1 MMDHLAVKLGDRTV
15 GSLGRLAGNVFEFR
29 FASSY
34 LDMSRRPVL
43 GQSFLDDPRRPYKTA
58 GRLPPFF
65 ANLLPEGALH
75 DLIVRHAEIQEPDDL
90 SLLAYLGGDLPGAVV
105 VEAAPGEMPETGDE
119 PPSASYLNG
128 DSPLKFSLAG
138 VQLKFS
144 ALRKGKG
151 VVLPVSGRG
160 GDWIL
165 KLPDSRHSLVPANE
179 FSILTWA
186 QESGIEV
193 PDVELIP
200 IAGVEGLPREV
211 GQLEEQQALLVR
223 RYDRQDRR
231 RIHQEDFAQVLK
243 LYPGQKYI
251 KYNYETIGRVVRA
264 VAGDNAFLEY
274 ARRLAFMVLSGN
286 GDAHHKNW
294 SLTYPDDRTA
304 ALSPA
309 YDLVFTRAYYP
320 EDTLALNLDGNKDFR
335 RVDRE
340 AFRRLARKCDFDE
353 QRMASEI
360 GEMAARIRAA
370 WARLEADLPMHREAK
385 EHLRH
390 HLSGLQL

>member
-1 MMDHLAVKLGDRTV
+1 
-15 GSLGRLAGNVFEFR
+15 
-29 FASSY
+29 
-34 LDMSRRPVL
+34 
-43 GQSFLDDPRRPYKTA
+43 
-58 GRLPPFF
+58 
-65 ANLLPEGALH
+65 
-75 DLIVRHAEIQEPDDL
+75 
-90 SLLAYLGGDLPGAVV
+90 LLAYLGGDLPGAVV
-105 VEAAPGEMPETGDE
+105 VEAAPGEMPETSDE
-119 PPSASYLNG
+119 PPSAIYLNG

-144 ALRKGKG
+144 ALRKGKS

-165 KLPDSRHSLVPANE
+165 KLPDSRHALVPANE
-179 FSILTWA
+179 FSMLTWA

-200 IAGVEGLPREV
+200 IADVEGLPREI
-211 GQLEEQQALLVR
+211 GLLEEQQALLVR

-243 LYPGQKYI
+243 LYPSQKYI
-251 KYNYETIGRVVRA
+251 KHNFETIGRVVRA

-294 SLTYPDDRTA
+294 SLIYPDDRTA

-320 EDTLALNLDGNKDFR
+320 DDRLALNLDGNKDFR

-353 QRMASEI
+353 QRLAGEI

>member
-1 MMDHLAVKLGDRTV
+1 M
-15 GSLGRLAGNVFEFR
+15 
-29 FASSY
+29 
-34 LDMSRRPVL
+34 
-43 GQSFLDDPRRPYKTA
+43 
-58 GRLPPFF
+58 
-65 ANLLPEGALH
+65 
-75 DLIVRHAEIQEPDDL
+75 
-90 SLLAYLGGDLPGAVV
+90 
-105 VEAAPGEMPETGDE
+105 
-119 PPSASYLNG
+119 
-128 DSPLKFSLAG
+128 
-138 VQLKFS
+138 
-144 ALRKGKG
+144 
-151 VVLPVSGRG
+151 
-160 GDWIL
+160 
-165 KLPDSRHSLVPANE
+165 
-179 FSILTWA
+179 LTWA

-200 IAGVEGLPREV
+200 IADVEGLPREI
-211 GQLEEQQALLVR
+211 GLLEEQQALLVR

-231 RIHQEDFAQVLK
+231 RIHQEDLAQVLK
-243 LYPGQKYI
+243 LSPGQKYI
-251 KYNYETIGRVVRA
+251 KHNFETIGRVVRA

-294 SLTYPDDRTA
+294 SLIYPDDRTA

-320 EDTLALNLDGNKDFR
+320 DDRLALNLDGNKDFR

-353 QRMASEI
+353 QRLAGEI